1 VPRAVPRR
9 PIGRRCRALERI
21 KASCSG
27 PAAKISGESNG
38 DIQPFCSSSRMSP
51 FPPPNS
57 YPDKG
62 PRPRLG
68 VSVRSN
74 WTGPVVQ
81 LDDLSGWLHRPA
93 EWLNEWMD
101 WPAPIGIGLAAPR
114 RIARTFIAPQ
124 ITLICLL

>member
-1 VPRAVPRR
+1 
-9 PIGRRCRALERI
+9 
-21 KASCSG
+21 
-27 PAAKISGESNG
+27 
-38 DIQPFCSSSRMSP
+38 MSP

-101 WPAPIGIGLAAPR
+101 WPAPIGIQGNRTSFPIKTSPNLIQNAVIPPSTESFAANIIFHR
-114 RIARTFIAPQ
+114 SVSLENVERHSTNRG
-124 ITLICLL
+124 